1 MRRRILGAIIGV
13 TILATSVL
21 TVPLAIVVS
30 RRAAE
35 EGVHELERVAERT
48 ATDISPESLQGLDE
62 IELPDTAAG
71 VAVAV
76 YTTDGRLIVGKG
88 PDPADE
94 AVLDTQLL
102 TRSHEV
108 GHSLVVTRPVVL
120 DETTSAVIRASEPLS
135 ETRGRVRRELALL
148 LAFDAVALVTA
159 TAVGWFVARR
169 LVKPLDLIRDDAARL
184 GAGDFAIEHRHSGV
198 SELDATSA
206 ALADTAERLDD
217 TLRHEREFTAN
228 ASHQLRTPITALR
241 VSIEGELMAPRDDH
255 TLVLDESLAEIDRL
269 ESTISTLLEVARTR
283 DVERTEVELS
293 QWASANRV
301 RWQPRLSSEGRN
313 SVFTGAHETVRVSR
327 EVMDEIADVLIDNA
341 LEHGDG
347 EVRVQVS
354 GGGGV
359 MSLTVADDGE
369 LGRDPASLFV
379 RHDPAATG
387 TGVGLALARS
397 LAEAEGGR
405 LVVSSTAPTRFR
417 LVLPDW
423 SASAQHH

>member
-1 MRRRILGAIIGV
+1 MVAIIGV
-13 TILATSVL
+13 TILATAVL

-30 RRAAE
+30 RRAGE

-48 ATDISPESLQGLDE
+48 ATDISSESLQGLDE
-62 IELPDTAAG
+62 IELPDTETG

-76 YTTDGRLIVGKG
+76 YSTDGRLLAGAG
-88 PDPADE
+88 PDPAGP
-94 AVLDTQLL
+94 AVLDTGLL

-120 DETTSAVIRASEPLS
+120 DETTAAVIRASEPLS

-148 LAFDAVALVTA
+148 LAFDAAALIAA
-159 TAVGWFVARR
+159 TAAGWFVARR
-169 LVKPLDLIRDDAARL
+169 LVKPLDLIRDDAVRL
-184 GAGDFAIEHRHSGV
+184 GAGDFAVERRHSGV

-217 TLRHEREFTAN
+217 TLRREREFTAN

-241 VSIEGELMAPRDDH
+241 VSIEGELMTPRDDR

-283 DVERTEVELS
+283 DVERTEVDLS
-293 QWASANRV
+293 EWAAATRG
-301 RWQPRLSSEGRN
+301 RWHTQISSRDRT
-313 SVFTGAHETVRVSR
+313 SDFTGAHESVRVSR
-327 EVMDEIADVLIDNA
+327 EVMDEITDVLIDNA
-341 LEHGDG
+341 LAHGDG
-347 EVRVQVS
+347 EVRVEAK

-359 MSLTVADDGE
+359 LSLTVSDEGE
-369 LGRDPASLFV
+369 LGRDPAGLFV
-379 RHDPAATG
+379 RNDPAATG

-405 LVVSSTAPTRFR
+405 LVVSTAPTRFK

-423 SASAQHH
+423 AAAAQHR